1 MDGRTET
8 ETDTV
13 CKRTKMKDIC
23 VHRHCGCGLW
33 TIGTDWRLQ
42 HRFDNYMD
50 DAIQTWEESSGT
62 MARCDNDTTRR
73 DDDTTKGFEPSA
85 SRRDDRNTIHQT
97 MTRRQD
103 PQANWR
109 VRGDCRE
116 IAGERQSRDR
126 RVRAQRR

>member
-13 CKRTKMKDIC
+13 CKRMKMKDIC

-42 HRFDNYMD
+42 HRFDNDMD

-73 DDDTTKGFEPSA
+73 DDDTTKGLERTKRF
-85 SRRDDRNTIHQT
+85 T
-97 MTRRQD
+97 TRRRRYDSSDHDATTGPSGKFARTRALQ
-103 PQANWR
+103 
-109 VRGDCRE
+109 G
-116 IAGERQSRDR
+116 DR
-126 RVRAQRR
+126 RGAAI